1 MKINVKNNSTGNPKK
16 LEILKEFLKFCQL
29 HSPLKSEINVVFVNR
44 TNEKFFDGNYLIPTK
59 FTKLNEGLTT
69 ISKFWIEEFSK
80 QRKINSVGIE
90 SQLLVK
96 FFIENNPSVQK
107 LLNI

>member
-80 QRKINSVGIE
+80 QRKINCGE
-90 SQLLVK
+90 KERELLVE
-96 FFIENNPSVQK
+96 FFIKKNPHLKNV
-107 LLNI
+107 I